1 MCESKANGGRRCR
14 GRLVRA
20 TAAAGQPQGGQPSG
34 SPGVQPSASGSP
46 GVLEQ
51 VRAAAVRT
59 ARAIRTAVVSIQA
72 GRPVTGAEARMMSI
86 SVPGRDDITLQ
97 VADRRKLL
105 VLLVDVPPEQLR
117 WVEGDML
124 HGSPDHRRA
133 AHLIGELRALR
144 GDFARHD
151 GPPVPADRRL
161 HA

>member
-20 TAAAGQPQGGQPSG
+20 TAAAGQPQGGQP
-34 SPGVQPSASGSP
+34 SGSP

-151 GPPVPADRRL
+151 GPPVPADRRPRL